1 MKTDPYNPRPHDIQ
15 LIAQGLKK
23 AEPWGLQAEFA
34 WSLATHMAT
43 YPNDPMEMA
52 VQVAMDDWDLDNTSE
67 GDAQE
72 NDYLG

>member
-1 MKTDPYNPRPHDIQ
+1 MKTDPNNPRPHDIQ

-23 AEPWGLQAEFA
+23 AEAWGLQAEFA
-34 WSLATHMAT
+34 WSLATHMAK

-52 VQVAMDDWDLDNTSE
+52 VQVAMDVWDLDDTSE